1 MRPQSRGRD
10 NKGLQLTK
18 AARCAPFLVRSWGQ
32 SLRAAFAA
40 EARCSA
46 YLEVRTH
53 LNGQAIAVG
62 ARTGKMEPKKYS
74 AGKGPGSEPVRSTL
88 RMLAYRY
95 EAEKRRPPASVE
107 KRSSFLR
114 LISIGANPSAS
125 FRLGSGW
132 PGPIATDDWTAT
144 RSRVAVSVVRLSSEG
159 TDSVVSSIR
168 DATGVETSGNGHV
181 AKITGTPN
189 NGMQLTKAAR
199 CAPRATTQ
207 GQSLRAAF
215 AADPECSTGFAGD
228 RDS

>member
-1 MRPQSRGRD
+1 MRLHHRRANNGLHQTGRG
-10 NKGLQLTK
+10 GVAT
-18 AARCAPFLVRSWGQ
+18 RSPGPVV
-32 SLRAAFAA
+32 
-40 EARCSA
+40 EARPAGEPGCSA
-46 YLEVRTH
+46 YLAVRTH
-53 LNGQAIAVG
+53 LNGRAIAVG
-62 ARTGKMEPKKYS
+62 AGTGKMKPKKNS

-125 FRLGSGW
+125 SRLGSGW
-132 PGPIATDDWTAT
+132 PGPIDKDHWVAT
-144 RSRVAVSVVRLSSEG
+144 RSRGASSVVRLSSDG
-159 TDSVVSSIR
+159 TDGVVSFIGG
-168 DATGVETSGNGHV
+168 APAIETNGNGHV
-181 AKITGTPN
+181 ARITGTPN

>member
-1 MRPQSRGRD
+1 MGRHNNAMNRTRSARTD
-10 NKGLQLTK
+10 CGPCRLLQ
-18 AARCAPFLVRSWGQ
+18 
-32 SLRAAFAA
+32 
-40 EARCSA
+40 CSA

-125 FRLGSGW
+125 SRLGSGW
-132 PGPIATDDWTAT
+132 PGPIDKDHWVAT
-144 RSRVAVSVVRLSSEG
+144 RSRGASSVVRLSSDG
-159 TDSVVSSIR
+159 TDGVVSFIGG
-168 DATGVETSGNGHV
+168 APAIETNGNGHV
-181 AKITGTPN
+181 ARITGTPN

-199 CAPRATTQ
+199 CAPRPTTQ

-215 AADPECSTGFAGD
+215 AADPECCAGD
-228 RDS
+228 CGCDKK